1 MSLNQD
7 ELSEEIYHAKYL
19 KYKNKYL
26 ELSRLEGGWGKKDPE
41 KEKKKAELKAAQDL
55 VKQKK
60 SALGRN
66 KFLTQ
71 KCWTDE
77 TKFKVEKGFKTQCLK
92 CSLEGSNPGIIPP
105 LFKCCVGYKQMWTIL
120 KQGGGLDLQRL
131 CKICNHAFGYHGAI
145 TGGDGEIKFRS
156 LKEKLLKGL
165 QSSLNKTVEA
175 TENQNKAKMA
185 KSSGTPAL
193 VTPATETPMSTETPA
208 TETPPAYTE
217 TPIATETPMA
227 TETPATETPAT
238 ETEEEA

>member
-26 ELSRLEGGWGKKDPE
+26 ELSSLEGGLWGKKDPE
-41 KEKKKAELKAAQDL
+41 KEKKKAELKDAKKL

-60 SALGRN
+60 SELGRN

-71 KCWTDE
+71 KCWTDKS
-77 TKFKVEKGFKTQCLK
+77 KFKVEKGFKAECLR
-92 CSLEGSNPGIIPP
+92 CSLEGSNPGIVPP
-105 LFKCCVGYKQMWTIL
+105 LFKCCTGYKQMWTIL

-156 LKEKLLKGL
+156 FKEKLLKGI
-165 QSSLNKTVEA
+165 QSSVNKSVESSETKNKTIVEKEA
-175 TENQNKAKMA
+175 ARIN
-185 KSSGTPAL
+185 G
-193 VTPATETPMSTETPA
+193 TETPA
-208 TETPPAYTE
+208 TETPTTETPVTESQEEPQAYTE
-217 TPIATETPMA
+217 TPAAIETPSD
-227 TETPATETPAT
+227 
-238 ETEEEA
+238 EEEI